1 MTPACT
7 TRSSRCSPA
16 CGTEQRTPPS
26 DPDDDLDDLTR
37 IAEQAVGLG
46 YDIVSNTTPAEIRL
60 KGDRDVVTD
69 VDITVENEVRD
80 FLKRM
85 TPDIGFLGEEEA
97 TTATL
102 DGDQDVWTLDPVDG
116 TSNFAHGLPLCA
128 VSLALVRRGEPIV
141 AAIVAPFLDL
151 RYVAAKGRGAF
162 GNGVQLQV
170 SKASTS
176 PSPSYPSATTRWA
189 TKPRLRTMRRIRLT
203 TLLAERVERV
213 RMFGSAALDLVWV
226 AEGRT
231 DATVMLA
238 NKPWDTAAGV
248 LIAREAGALVV
259 DSRGSDHSLAS
270 KETIGVTPGIQHEL
284 LSLIGEN

>member
-1 MTPACT
+1 VTD
-7 TRSSRCSPA
+7 
-16 CGTEQRTPPS
+16 ELL
-26 DPDDDLDDLTR
+26 DLQR

-46 YDIVSNTTPAEIRL
+46 YDIVKNTTPAEIHH

-69 VDITVENEVRD
+69 VDLTVQNEVRE

-85 TPDIGFLGEEEA
+85 TPGIGFLGEEEISA
-97 TTATL
+97 TTL

-128 VSLALVRRGEPIV
+128 VSIALARRGEPVV

-151 RYVAAKGRGAF
+151 RYVAAKGCGAF
-162 GNGVQLQV
+162 GNGTQLRASRVTSLAEAIV
-170 SKASTS
+170 SIGDYAVGDE
-176 PSPSYPSATTRWA
+176 AA
-189 TKPRLRTMRRIRLT
+189 TKNQRRIRLT

-213 RMFGSAALDLVWV
+213 RMFGSAALDLAWV

-231 DATVMLA
+231 DATIIMA

-248 LIAREAGALVV
+248 LLAREAGAQVV
-259 DSRGSDHSLAS
+259 EATGRQHGFDST
-270 KETIGVTPGIQHEL
+270 ETIAVSPAIKDAVL
-284 LSLIGEN
+284 AIMKDV

>member
-1 MTPACT
+1 MTDELT
-7 TRSSRCSPA
+7 
-16 CGTEQRTPPS
+16 
-26 DPDDDLDDLTR
+26 DLTR

-46 YDIVSNTTPAEIRL
+46 YDIVRNTTPADIRL

-69 VDITVENEVRD
+69 VDLTVEREVRE

-85 TPDIGFLGEEEA
+85 TPDAGFLGEEET

-128 VSLALVRRGEPIV
+128 VSLALVRQGEAIA

-151 RYVAAKGRGAF
+151 RYVAAKGHGAF
-162 GNGVQLQV
+162 GNGVQLQA
-170 SKASTS
+170 SKATNLSES
-176 PSPSYPSATTRWA
+176 IISIGDYAVGEHA
-189 TKPRLRTMRRIRLT
+189 AKKNEHRIRLT

-213 RMFGSAALDLVWV
+213 RMFGTAALDLVWV

-231 DATVMLA
+231 DATIILA

-248 LIAREAGALVV
+248 LIARESGAIVT
-259 DSRGSDHSLAS
+259 DRRGDRHQLSS
-270 KETIGVTPGIQHEL
+270 KETIASTSGISREV
-284 LSLIGEN
+284 LSIVQLATDSQ

>member
-1 MTPACT
+1 MT
-7 TRSSRCSPA
+7 
-16 CGTEQRTPPS
+16 
-26 DPDDDLDDLTR
+26 PDDDLDDLTR

-46 YDIVSNTTPAEIRL
+46 YDIVRNTTPAEIRL

-85 TPDIGFLGEEEA
+85 TPNIGFLGEEES

-128 VSLALVRRGEPIV
+128 ISLALVRRGEPTI

-151 RYVAAKGRGAF
+151 RYAATKGLGAF
-162 GNGVQLQV
+162 GNGIQLQV
-170 SKASTS
+170 SNTMNLSESIVSIGDYAVGAN
-176 PSPSYPSATTRWA
+176 ATNKNER
-189 TKPRLRTMRRIRLT
+189 RLRLT
-203 TLLAERVERV
+203 AILAERVERV
-213 RMFGSAALDLVWV
+213 RMFGSAVLDLAWV

-231 DATVMLA
+231 DATIMMA

-248 LIAREAGALVV
+248 LVASEAGAVVV
-259 DSRGSDHSLAS
+259 DANGASHSIHS
-270 KETIGVTPGIQHEL
+270 HETIAVSPMIADEL
-284 LSLIGEN
+284 IHLVSETY